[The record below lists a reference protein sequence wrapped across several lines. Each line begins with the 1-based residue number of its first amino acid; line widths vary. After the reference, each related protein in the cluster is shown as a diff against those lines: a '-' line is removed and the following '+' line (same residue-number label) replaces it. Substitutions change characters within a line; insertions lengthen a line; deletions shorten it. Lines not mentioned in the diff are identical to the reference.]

1 MPQVWH
7 DGTSEH
13 RVRDMDLEDTVVRNG
28 GGEEEKGC
36 LELIFWLLLPT
47 IIAISEVIYG

>member
-7 DGTSEH
+7 DGTPEYG
-13 RVRDMDLEDTVVRNG
+13 VRDMNLEDTTSRDG

-36 LELIFWLLLPT
+36 LELILWLLLPT
-47 IIAISEVIYG
+47 IIAISEVIHG